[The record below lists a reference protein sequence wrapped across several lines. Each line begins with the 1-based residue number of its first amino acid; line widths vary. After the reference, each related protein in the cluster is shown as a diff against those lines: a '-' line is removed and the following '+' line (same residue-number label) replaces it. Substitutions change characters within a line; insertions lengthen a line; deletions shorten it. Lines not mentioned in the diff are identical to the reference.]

1 MALDAYSILN
11 DETFTPL
18 GSGDGDPVV
27 GLDPNGE
34 EFFIVVAT
42 TLLDRNLDGSRR
54 WLQQQEYV
62 RGGGRP

>member
-11 DETFTPL
+11 DRAYTPL
-18 GSGDGDPVV
+18 AVDTGDPVAA
-27 GLDPNGE
+27 LDPNGE

-42 TLLDRNLDGSRR
+42 TLVDRKLDGSRR
-54 WLQQQEYV
+54 WLQPKEYV